1 MTRRALAA
9 LLAAA
14 ALAAP
19 GAPSPRAAA
28 ARERKVIGVSLLSFQ
43 HQFYRE
49 LRAGLEAKAREYGWE
64 LVVTAGEFDPARQA
78 NQLDDFIARNV
89 DAIVLA
95 PCDSVGVGA
104 SIEQAN
110 KAGIPVFT
118 TDIASTS
125 SVGKVIAHVASDNY
139 VGGRQAGELMVK
151 ALGGKGDIVLITHPG
166 VTSVIDRVRGF
177 KDVVARAR
185 GIRILA
191 EVPAWGQRTK
201 AASVMEDLLTRLPDV
216 RGVFG
221 INDDSALGAL
231 AAVTAAG
238 KAGKVVIVG
247 YDATPEAR
255 QAMRRGLL
263 YGDTIQHPRRMGEL
277 TLTAVH
283 DHFAGRKVPAF
294 IPVETGV
301 FTAADAQQE

>member
-1 MTRRALAA
+1 MTRRVLVGLAVV
-9 LLAAA
+9 A
-14 ALAAP
+14 ALATAFAP
-19 GAPSPRAAA
+19 ARGH
-28 ARERKVIGVSLLSFQ
+28 ARERGKVIGVSLLSFQ
-43 HQFYRE
+43 HQFYQE

-64 LVVTAGEFDPARQA
+64 LVVTAGEFDPARQT
-78 NQLDDFIARNV
+78 NQLDDFVARNV
-89 DAIVLA
+89 DAIIVA
-95 PCDSVGVGA
+95 PCDSVGIGA

-139 VGGRQAGELMVK
+139 VGGRRAGELMVK
-151 ALGGKGDIVLITHPG
+151 ALGGKGDIVLVTHPG

-177 KDVVARAR
+177 KDVVARAK

-201 AASVMEDLLTRLPDV
+201 AAAVMEDLLTRLPEI
-216 RGVFG
+216 RGVFA

-238 KAGKVVIVG
+238 KAGKIAIVG

-255 QAMRRGLL
+255 QAMKRGLL
-263 YGDTIQHPRRMGEL
+263 YGDTIQHPRKMGEL
-277 TLTAVH
+277 TLAAVH
-283 DHFAGRKVPAF
+283 DHFSGKKVPSF

-301 FTAADAQQE
+301 FTAADAQAE

>member
-1 MTRRALAA
+1 MSGIALRCLALA

-14 ALAAP
+14 
-19 GAPSPRAAA
+19 PSRSTAKPT
-28 ARERKVIGVSLLSFQ
+28 KVVGVSLLTFQ
-43 HQFYRE
+43 HQFFQE
-49 LRAGLEAKAREYGWE
+49 LRAGIEEKAKDYGYE
-64 LVVTAGEFDPARQA
+64 VIVVSGEFDAARQA
-78 NQLDDFIARNV
+78 NQLDDFIARRV
-89 DAIVLA
+89 DAIIVA
-95 PCDSVGVGA
+95 PCDSVGIGA

-125 SVGKVIAHVASDNY
+125 SVGQVVAHVASDNY
-139 VGGRQAGELMVK
+139 LGGRRAGELMVK
-151 ALGGKGDIVLITHPG
+151 ALGGQGDIVLITHPG

-177 KDVVARAR
+177 KDVVAKAK

-191 EVPAWGQRTK
+191 EVPAWGQRAK
-201 AASVMEDLLTRLPDV
+201 AASVMEDLLARLPDV

-238 KAGKVVIVG
+238 KAGKIVIVG
-247 YDATPEAR
+247 YDGTPEAR
-255 QAMRRGLL
+255 EAMKKGLV
-263 YGDTIQHPRRMGEL
+263 YGDTIQYPRKMGEL
-277 TLTAVH
+277 TLGAVH
-283 DHFAGRKVPAF
+283 DHFAGKKLPAW

-301 FTAADAQQE
+301 FTAQDARGE

>member
-1 MTRRALAA
+1 MTRRAPAA
-9 LLAAA
+9 LLALA
-14 ALAAP
+14 ALALSPCP
-19 GAPSPRAAA
+19 GF
-28 ARERKVIGVSLLSFQ
+28 ARDRPKVIGVSLLSFQ
-43 HQFYRE
+43 HQFFQD
-49 LRAGLEAKAREYGWE
+49 LRAGLEQKAREYGWE

-78 NQLDDFIARNV
+78 NQIDDFIARGV
-89 DAIVLA
+89 DAIIVA

-110 KAGIPVFT
+110 KAAIPVFT

-125 SVGKVIAHVASDNY
+125 SVGKVVAHVASDNY
-139 VGGRQAGELMVK
+139 VGGRRAGELMVK
-151 ALGGKGDIVLITHPG
+151 ALGGQGDIVLITHPG

-177 KDVVARAR
+177 KDVVGKAR

-201 AASVMEDLLTRLPDV
+201 ATAVMEDLLTRLPDV
-216 RGVFG
+216 RGVFA

-238 KAGKVVIVG
+238 KAGKIVIVG

-255 QAMRRGLL
+255 QAMKRGLI
-263 YGDTIQHPRRMGEL
+263 YGDTIQYPRKMGEL
-277 TLTAVH
+277 TLAAVR
-283 DHFAGRKVPAF
+283 DHFAGKKVPAF

-301 FTAADAQQE
+301 FTAADAQRE

>member
-1 MTRRALAA
+1 MRRVLVGLAVV
-9 LLAAA
+9 A
-14 ALAAP
+14 ALASAFAP
-19 GAPSPRAAA
+19 ARGH
-28 ARERKVIGVSLLSFQ
+28 ARERGKVIGVTLLSFQ
-43 HQFYRE
+43 HQFYQE

-78 NQLDDFIARNV
+78 NQLDDFIGRNV
-89 DAIVLA
+89 DAIVVA
-95 PCDSVGVGA
+95 PCDSVGIGA

-139 VGGRQAGELMVK
+139 VGGRRAGELMVK
-151 ALGGKGDIVLITHPG
+151 ALGGKGDIVLVTHPG
-166 VTSVIDRVRGF
+166 ITSVIDRVRGF
-177 KDVVARAR
+177 KDVVARAG

-201 AASVMEDLLTRLPDV
+201 AAAVMEDLLTRLPEV
-216 RGVFG
+216 RGVFAV
-221 INDDSALGAL
+221 NDDSALGVL
-231 AAVTAAG
+231 AAVAAAG
-238 KAGKVVIVG
+238 KAGKIAIVG

-255 QAMRRGLL
+255 QAMKRGLL
-263 YGDTIQHPRRMGEL
+263 YGDTIQHPRKMGEL
-277 TLTAVH
+277 TLGAVH
-283 DHFAGRKVPAF
+283 DHFSGKKVPAF

-301 FTAADAQQE
+301 YTAADAQAE